1 LRAWS
6 FWGFGIKAGLISLAI
21 ITFFALLAL
30 LALLAI
36 IILIILGGLIH

>member
-30 LALLAI
+30 LAI